1 MGTRT
6 TQPNPRTQPNGSAR
20 DGSRVYEDRW
30 GATRRIVQM
39 RPHLWRELESE
50 VDGGPVLEVGPGLR
64 PTAPTAGSYFV
75 ETSEKAVET
84 LSRAG
89 GRSVRAGDGHLPF
102 RDRSF
107 DAVLALEVL
116 EHVEE
121 DRRLMTEIARV
132 LRPGGR
138 AVISVPLH
146 MARWSSTDV
155 SCAHVRRY
163 EPDELLGKLRDAG
176 LRPERYEVRKA
187 RSYPLLAGMGSGI
200 LRAMPRFSNWWLQ
213 NVVFAMHSG
222 WHRRFGR
229 LRWKEPALPILR
241 SAGGITVVARNA
253 SPAR

>member
-1 MGTRT
+1 METGTVR
-6 TQPNPRTQPNGSAR
+6 PNPRTQPHGPGG

-39 RPHLWRELESE
+39 RPHLWRELEGE

-64 PTAPTAGSYFV
+64 PTAPAAGSYFV
-75 ETSEKAVET
+75 ETSAKAVQT

-107 DAVLALEVL
+107 GAVLALEVL

-121 DRRLMTEIARV
+121 DRRLLSEIARV

-138 AVISVPLH
+138 AIISVPLH
-146 MARWSSTDV
+146 MALWTSTDV

-163 EPDELLGKLRDAG
+163 EPDEFLDKLREAG

-187 RSYPLLAGMGSGI
+187 RSHPVLAGMGSGL
-200 LRAMPRFSNWWLQ
+200 LRAMPTLSNWWLQ
-213 NVVFAMHSG
+213 NVVFAAHSG

-229 LRWKEPALPILR
+229 LRWRDPAEPILR
-241 SAGGITVVARNA
+241 SSGGITVLATNA
-253 SPAR
+253 SPDK